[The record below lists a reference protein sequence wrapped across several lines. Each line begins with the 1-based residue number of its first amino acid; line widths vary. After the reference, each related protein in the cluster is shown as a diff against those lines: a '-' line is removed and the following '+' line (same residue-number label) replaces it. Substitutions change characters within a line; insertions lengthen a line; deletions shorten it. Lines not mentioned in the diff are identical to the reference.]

1 MTETAENRAE
11 LNMDEMLE
19 EIMKAR
25 ISDPKGA
32 MALGERIIEMAKDMP
47 DADNCYGVAYYCMA
61 DASVVM
67 NQIQDFTEYIVTAI
81 AFLRNAD
88 NRPVL
93 ARAYNVIAIQDLVQ
107 GNYPAALDNY
117 TKALAYSGE
126 EAYYEK
132 GLIQSN
138 IAEMYGI
145 LGDIEHALDYYGIA
159 IENLRMDKTAPYS
172 GANIAN
178 CTAQMGK
185 YYAQLGDL
193 GKVRECLE
201 KLDTIHLRPDE
212 ANYNGITV
220 KTIRVMLLWE
230 LGEKDKAQDLLKDT
244 IEHLDNMGVIT
255 DTYNDML
262 YFAEFLDRYD
272 LVDEFETVIDYIEK
286 EAKETGVANMRL
298 QILNLRLKYE
308 KKHAKKEQYRVH
320 LEEFFEL
327 FQWQQIAGNKM
338 NLRAVEL
345 GIALAD
351 EERKRAEVE
360 RQNKILETRSTH
372 DAITGLPNRYA
383 LNEYAEAAFE
393 RAYQNQTLFAI
404 ELLDVDCFKQ
414 YNDSYGHQKG
424 DECLQMVADA
434 LKEVASQDG
443 IFAAR
448 FGGDEFA
455 IIYEDFSDED
465 IKQIAEQLRLRIMN
479 QHVPNTNSDVMPFIT
494 ISQGIRNSVPTAGNK
509 VWDFLYGA
517 DNALYH
523 VKRSQKNSV
532 HLVHKVTKVLYE

>member
-1 MTETAENRAE
+1 MTETTGTNPQ
-11 LNMDEMLE
+11 LNIDRMME
-19 EIMKAR
+19 EIMIVR
-25 ISDPKGA
+25 ISDPKYT
-32 MALGERIIEMAKDMP
+32 MELGNKIIELAKDMP
-47 DADNCYGVAYYCMA
+47 NPDNYYGVAYYCMA

-67 NQIQDFTEYIVTAI
+67 NQISDFTEYIVTAI

-117 TKALAYSGE
+117 TRALDYSE
-126 EAYYEK
+126 NDAFYEK

-145 LGDIEHALDYYGIA
+145 LGDVEHALDYYSIA
-159 IENLRMDKTAPYS
+159 IENLKLAEHATYKN
-172 GANIAN
+172 ANLAN

-185 YYAQLGDL
+185 YYAQLGDIT
-193 GKVRECLE
+193 KVAECLE
-201 KLDTIHLRPDE
+201 KLESIKLSEDE
-212 ANYNGITV
+212 KAYNGITAT
-220 KTIRVMLLWE
+220 TIRIILLFE
-230 LGEKDKAQDLLKDT
+230 LGRKEEATALLAQTMK
-244 IEHLDNMGVIT
+244 HLDDMGVIT

-262 YFAEFLDRYD
+262 YFAEFLDRQD
-272 LVDEFETVIDYIEK
+272 FAEEFEELINYIDYQ
-286 EAKETGVANMRL
+286 AKETGVAYMRL
-298 QILNLRLKYE
+298 QILNMRLKYE
-308 KKHAKKEQYRVH
+308 KKHSKKEAYRVH

-338 NLRAVEL
+338 SLRAVEL

-360 RQNKILETRSTH
+360 RQNKILEKRSTH

-383 LNEYAEAAFE
+383 LNEYSEAAFE
-393 RAYQNQTLFAI
+393 RAYQNKTSFAV

-424 DECLQMVADA
+424 DECLQVVAEA
-434 LKEVASQDG
+434 LKELAEQDG
-443 IFAAR
+443 IFVAR

-455 IIYEDFSDED
+455 IIYEDFTDED
-465 IKQIAEQLRLRIMN
+465 IRQIAEQLRMRIMN
-479 QHVPNTNSDVMPFIT
+479 QHIPNANSDVMPFVT
-494 ISQGIRNSVPTAGNK
+494 ISQGIRNSVPTTGNR
-509 VWDFLYGA
+509 VWDYLYGA

-523 VKRSQKNSV
+523 VKRTQKNNV